1 MTRKRGNRYRR
12 NPYNVPIR
20 PIPDSFEEDA
30 KEYLTNLQSLS
41 TTGFN
46 IKNEKGQ
53 NIPVRYKE
61 GMLQSF
67 EKGAW
72 RDIVGKEVK
81 ETTTETVRET
91 VTRASGSSSSE
102 LPVASISRII
112 QSYLDRHILENG
124 KLRLDLQPFTFG
136 NYLTFDNTTGD
147 LTSRDTTYSAGTNIT
162 IDQNNVIS
170 ATGNTYTVASPLEM
184 NNNCISLPTVTSADE
199 GKILKVVNGVWALAE
214 DSTGGGGS
222 STSWLATY
230 IYPNTGTSNW
240 VINGNEATCPFNSPP
255 LILYVYND
263 TTQSTIYNNGDYLY
277 TPNNSYSFYITK
289 PNVTGQVNCDFSQGE
304 TSTLTQCEA
313 KINVVINNPTG
324 YVTIKVYH
332 RWYSND

>member
-1 MTRKRGNRYRR
+1 MRKRGNRYRR

-20 PIPDSFEEDA
+20 PIPESFEDDA

-61 GMLQSF
+61 GMLQSY

-124 KLRLDLQPFTFG
+124 KLRLDLQPFTFN
-136 NYLTFDNTTGD
+136 NYLTYDSTTGD
-147 LTSRDTTYSAGTNIT
+147 LSSRDTTYSAGTNIT

-170 ATGNTYTVASPLEM
+170 ATGGSTYTVASPLEM
-184 NNNCISLPTVTSADE
+184 NNNCISLPTVTSADN

-214 DSTGGGGS
+214 DSGGS
-222 STSWLATY
+222 GTTWIPTTLT
-230 IYPNTGTSNW
+230 PNTGTTSWTITDNKAQTNLSIPQILNVYEGYSVVSSLYSN
-240 VINGNEATCPFNSPP
+240 NTYLFTP
-255 LILYVYND
+255 
-263 TTQSTIYNNGDYLY
+263 TIGEM
-277 TPNNSYSFYITK
+277 FYIIK
-289 PNVTGQVNCDFSQGE
+289 PQEAGQVNIDYSSGQSTEFTTCEVKIIADFN
-304 TSTLTQCEA
+304 STNNYI
-313 KINVVINNPTG
+313 KIEVW
-324 YVTIKVYH
+324 H
-332 RWYSND
+332 RWY